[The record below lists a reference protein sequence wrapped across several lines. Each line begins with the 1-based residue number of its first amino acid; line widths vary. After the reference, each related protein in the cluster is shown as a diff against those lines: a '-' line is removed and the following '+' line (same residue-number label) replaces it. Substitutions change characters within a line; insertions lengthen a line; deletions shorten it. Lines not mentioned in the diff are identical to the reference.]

1 MRNKIEFNDNWSFH
15 MGEFETPIPK
25 VTGKTG
31 TCGGASNLT
40 AKEGFVYRY
49 HPHLAALMRKESA
62 NDLYNVADDLE
73 GSWENVTLPH
83 DWSTLLAPVA
93 PKGSVGTTRQI
104 EAGYLEGDAAYY
116 RKKFSVSKESESR
129 RIFIEFEGVMMDST
143 V

>member
-93 PKGSVGTTRQI
+93 PKGSYQYC
-104 EAGYLEGDAAYY
+104 EADRSRLLGGRRRLLQ
-116 RKKFSVSKESESR
+116 KE
-129 RIFIEFEGVMMDST
+129 IFGF
-143 V
+143 